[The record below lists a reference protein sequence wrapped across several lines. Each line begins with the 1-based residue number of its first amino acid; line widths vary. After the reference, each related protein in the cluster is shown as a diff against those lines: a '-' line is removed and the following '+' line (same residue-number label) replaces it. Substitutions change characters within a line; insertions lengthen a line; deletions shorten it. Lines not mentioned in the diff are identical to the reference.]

1 MASKPRVP
9 CIGTLDPQVRKFLKE
24 FACRLTGADVIEQE
38 IRKVASARGENWP
51 WVAKW
56 AAKEG
61 PRWVND
67 METVVFEVPLETLAG
82 SRALNFT
89 QQVWMLQPSS
99 FGYVVWGDRG
109 FVRVWWDRSK
119 SAFPGQVGRY

>member
-1 MASKPRVP
+1 MPSKPRVP

-24 FACRLTGADVIEQE
+24 FARRLTGADVIEQE

-56 AAKEG
+56 GAKEG
-61 PRWVND
+61 PRWINGT
-67 METVVFEVPLETLAG
+67 ETLVFEVPLETLAG
-82 SRALNFT
+82 SHALNFT
-89 QQVWMLQPSS
+89 PQVWMLQPSS

-109 FVRVWWDRSK
+109 FVRAWWDRSK

>member
-1 MASKPRVP
+1 MASEPRVP

-24 FACRLTGADVIEQE
+24 FACWLTGADVIEQE

-51 WVAKW
+51 WVTKW

-67 METVVFEVPLETLAG
+67 IETLVFEVPLETLAG
-82 SRALNFT
+82 SQALNFT